1 MSRPQKLSN
10 RTKRRIRAQ
19 LTYERKYQ
27 DTHNRRVKKKSLPLY
42 AIVPEK
48 KDSVFELISGGVLIL
63 LLPVIFGMA
72 IIIFGV

>member
-42 AIVPEK
+42 AIVP
-48 KDSVFELISGGVLIL
+48 
-63 LLPVIFGMA
+63 
-72 IIIFGV
+72 